1 MVYTRVLLFFGLLPL
16 AVLALLALCRLPR
29 FKGTL
34 LWVVLCILWVS
45 ISWENIAIDRI
56 WFYAPHAILG
66 PHLLRLPL
74 EEYAFFVIDG
84 LLVTVLGLLLR
95 KRQPDEPA

>member
-1 MVYTRVLLFFGLLPL
+1 MVYTRILLSFGLLPL
-16 AVLALLALCRLPR
+16 AGLALLALRRLPR

-66 PHLLRLPL
+66 PRLLRLPV

-95 KRQPDEPA
+95 RRKPDGPP